1 MHRTNSLPEA
11 FTRMLLTEMLVRQ
24 MEKYESLRK
33 MLQCHLTSWLGSFV
47 ESDSFRIV
55 SGVSPETIQKLC
67 LFTKFPHQK
76 IR

>member
-1 MHRTNSLPEA
+1 MHGTNSLPEA

-33 MLQCHLTSWLGSFV
+33 IPHCHLISWFGNSV
-47 ESDSFRIV
+47 ESDRFRIA

-67 LFTKFPHQK
+67 LFTKFPPQK